1 MMRNMMYAKTNDE
14 TIDLRESMVYP
25 NCYDIFNQFDNLR
38 IRRFGITSICTGLKV
53 IADLGER
60 CVLTDRYGFCVSHH
74 VEVQNVGL
82 DDDECIQLKLINRTN
97 KDVIIPYGEIVA
109 QIMILPTEMV
119 GR

>member
-1 MMRNMMYAKTNDE
+1 
-14 TIDLRESMVYP
+14 
-25 NCYDIFNQFDNLR
+25 
-38 IRRFGITSICTGLKV
+38 
-53 IADLGER
+53 
-60 CVLTDRYGFCVSHH
+60 